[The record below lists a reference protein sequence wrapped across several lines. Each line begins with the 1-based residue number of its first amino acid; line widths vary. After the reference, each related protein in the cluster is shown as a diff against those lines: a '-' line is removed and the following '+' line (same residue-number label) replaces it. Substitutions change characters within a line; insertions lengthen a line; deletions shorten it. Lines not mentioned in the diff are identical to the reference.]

1 VKPRLAAPPEPRRR
15 SGTAPDD
22 LMAGTRPRGHRVVLF
37 DDDHYYMGGVLA
49 ELLAT
54 EGHDVQ
60 LVTPTPTSRP
70 SAPITSSPTP
80 TPPAKPNWQR
90 TASSW

>member
-1 VKPRLAAPPEPRRR
+1 
-15 SGTAPDD
+15 
-22 LMAGTRPRGHRVVLF
+22 MAGTRPRGHRVVLF
-37 DDDHYYMGGVLA
+37 DDDHYYMGGVFA

-60 LVTPTPTSRP
+60 LVTPTPPSRP